1 MREKGDMQHP
11 DEGTVHAW
19 LDGALS
25 GEEARAFEAHAA
37 ECAQCAAAVTEARGL
52 LAASSRILAALD
64 SVPGGV
70 LPASEP
76 EIGTDERVVP
86 IGRSPIWR
94 SPGWR
99 AAAAIVLVGSVSWL
113 ATRSAGNRA
122 ESDAAPAAISSAA
135 LHDTALES
143 PARSQADSPAAAGE
157 RSAPPNAPPNAPPVA
172 QSAPR
177 RAASV
182 GEGRSIASGAAA
194 NTDRALVAPAPAPQ
208 VVAPQ
213 ALPYAMPRLAPSPD
227 VGVAGGVGGGSTM
240 GAESAAAV
248 AQGAPPAANANATAR
263 AEGRAADAEL
273 RVRGAAKAAP
283 RMKASAPS
291 GAPLRTD
298 AVTTLDAE
306 VQRIA
311 GCYHIATAVSQSTF
325 PEARSASEL
334 VPAQVELLPD
344 RNPSAGGSWRIL
356 RPAPGAPAFRLAA
369 RAAWLVVAADS
380 ARLVLG
386 EGTRSMVAGIRI
398 TGDSIHGNATV
409 TDPMLP
415 AGTMGT
421 GIRGSRTPCST
432 P

>member
-1 MREKGDMQHP
+1 MQHP

-122 ESDAAPAAISSAA
+122 ESDAAPAA
-135 LHDTALES
+135 
-143 PARSQADSPAAAGE
+143 AGE

-172 QSAPR
+172 QAAPR

-283 RMKASAPS
+283 RMKASAPSEAS